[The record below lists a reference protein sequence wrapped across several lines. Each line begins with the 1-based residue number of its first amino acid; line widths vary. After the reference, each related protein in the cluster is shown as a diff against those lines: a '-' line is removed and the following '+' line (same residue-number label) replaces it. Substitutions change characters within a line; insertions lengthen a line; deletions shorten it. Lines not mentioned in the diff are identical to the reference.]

1 MTCSDERVVTE
12 PAYIAIGD
20 DGYLTLYWGD
30 GTEAQKIV
38 LARGPRAGSGPL
50 LMEDIELLCL
60 WAWEQGYEVVT
71 PAYDLAAPPIALE
84 PTQDDLERLD
94 PGEIEALL
102 DDLNHLDDLD
112 AAGAW

>member
-38 LARGPRAGSGPL
+38 LARGPRAGTL
-50 LMEDIELLCL
+50 K
-60 WAWEQGYEVVT
+60 T
-71 PAYDLAAPPIALE
+71 AYIK
-84 PTQDDLERLD
+84 
-94 PGEIEALL
+94 
-102 DDLNHLDDLD
+102 
-112 AAGAW
+112 